1 MMSKFKKLIIQ
12 NLFISIPTIS
22 ISLLLIGF
30 LIVGLST
37 QDSKLVP
44 DQLTLSEVQRD
55 ISSDIL
61 ALSNNHTFDDP
72 YVKINPYNVSP
83 LTALIVF
90 ETELEERIE
99 ITVKGKDDAS
109 SITYLTEKTTNHVI
123 PVYGLYDDFNNEVV
137 LRRIDNNSL
146 EKTLIIRTGET
157 RYLNSIVDSVQTTSS
172 FMNERLMVYMPPN
185 GAPYAL
191 DVNGDLRWYLTVNV
205 NSETKILD
213 NNHFLFGT
221 ERTSIFE
228 NIKLGFYE
236 MDFLG
241 KIYNEYTIPY
251 GYSGKFLELPNN
263 QYLILTS
270 DNEKINNVLAVV
282 DKTTGRT
289 VKDIYISDYVSEDF
303 YKNELWTTID
313 YYKVNGLSIDE
324 DNSLIYISLQ
334 ARNIIL
340 AIDAND
346 YSLKFIVGDKTLQE
360 SLNVDKTKFLD
371 SSGSNFEW
379 FKGQSAIDLTSS
391 GELVVFDNKYST
403 DDSPKTSRVVKYEI
417 DTSLKTITQ
426 LFEKGEELNSQ
437 FYSVYHTDVNV
448 LENDYLLVNSG
459 SNISVDD
466 VVSNTYPTI
475 YDGDLELL
483 IKSRVVVFDND
494 TVLYN
499 AIGDTLIASTAL
511 VDFSKNID
519 VKFGINTS
527 SNQKVTPASD
537 EVNDID
543 TSLFDLIPNRYH
555 LEVYKETDRLVIIGD
570 FKDDEEVYISIEN
583 ETKKFGYRVLTRKNS
598 LLSLYDE
605 SYTNKPISFYINEEG
620 LKGEYNI
627 FITVNGQKFNTYKK
641 VYFKG

>member
-1 MMSKFKKLIIQ
+1 MSKFKKLIIQ

>member
-371 SSGSNFEW
+371 SSGTNFEW

-417 DTSLKTITQ
+417 DTSLRTITQ